1 MNQKVAKNKSPFQVN
16 IFIVQGANST
26 FVLSILDPDNQM
38 SLILGDFKNIEI
50 VEYEIGLL
58 Y

>member
-1 MNQKVAKNKSPFQVN
+1 MNQKEAKNKSPFQVN
-16 IFIVQGANST
+16 IFIVQGAKST
-26 FVLSILDPDNQM
+26 FVLSILDTDNQI

>member
-1 MNQKVAKNKSPFQVN
+1 MNQKEAKNKSPFQVN

-26 FVLSILDPDNQM
+26 FVLSILDPENQI